1 MTFWDHV
8 DELRKVLFRI
18 IGVVVAFMLLA
29 FCFKEELFGIVLAP
43 KENDFPVYRLF
54 DWIGEA
60 LHLSG
65 ASVSDFHVQLINTKL
80 SGQFLTHMSVSFYAG
95 IILASPYII
104 YQLFRFA
111 CPLCERKAL
120 FLAGGSVG
128 VCLVPHR
135 RVVQLFSDIPFH
147 FPLSGSLSSE
157 CRGGECHFVKL
168 LY

>member
-1 MTFWDHV
+1 MESNDPSNMTFWDHV

-18 IGVVVAFMLLA
+18 IGVVVTLMLLA

-65 ASVSDFHVQLINTKL
+65 ASVSDFPYPHERIVLCGNY
-80 SGQFLTHMSVSFYAG
+80 SGFSLYNISIVS
-95 IILASPYII
+95 
-104 YQLFRFA
+104 FRFA

-128 VCLVPHR
+128 ICLVPHR